1 MKRLRGL
8 TAKQAPE
15 AFIALRRNRILS
27 FAGESLESRGGCAY
41 TPGVAAAVLSRETE
55 RKLVPPDGFDV
66 AALGEPVER
75 AFTSAYWDTGGGTLR
90 HAGLTLRRRT
100 ENRRSV
106 WQLKPPAGG
115 SRTEVEVAGG
125 TTVPAALAD
134 VLAAHLAVGGEVREV
149 ARLRTARRAVP
160 VTTKHGSVEVA
171 LDTVDVLDGRRRTA
185 RFSELELELLD
196 GDERALRTLAKRIDA
211 EPAPTTTK
219 LERALGALPEDERP
233 GLAHLFDA
241 QLRALLAH
249 DPGARLGAYPEDVH
263 QLRVA
268 LRRTL
273 AILRG
278 AAPWVDEAW
287 AEELR
292 SESVRLLKALGPAR
306 DADVFHLWLLDQA
319 AQLDMDG
326 RALVRLDARLAQ
338 QRAEAHAE
346 ARAALEDERTLRL
359 LFLLA
364 TPRVAEEEP
373 RFRALAR
380 SEAAR
385 LRKLTR
391 KAGRPPDDELLH
403 RLRLRG
409 KRTRYALEL
418 AAPELGKRGRDALD
432 AARRLQDVLGEHQDA
447 VVAEERL
454 RDLARS
460 ARGGTAIALGRLVEH
475 QHVRRSAA
483 RRRFEPAWER
493 FEAAAKKL

>member
-1 MKRLRGL
+1 
-8 TAKQAPE
+8 
-15 AFIALRRNRILS
+15 
-27 FAGESLESRGGCAY
+27 
-41 TPGVAAAVLSRETE
+41 VAAPAFSRETE
-55 RKLVPPDGFDV
+55 RKLVPPDGFDIE
-66 AALGEPVER
+66 ALGEPAER
-75 AFTSAYWDTGGGTLR
+75 GFTSAYWDTAGGTLR
-90 HAGLTLRRRT
+90 LAGLTLRRRT

-106 WQLKPPAGG
+106 WQLKLPGRG
-115 SRTEVEVAGG
+115 SRTEVEVPGG
-125 TTVPAALAD
+125 TAVPPALAD
-134 VLAAHLAVGGEVREV
+134 ALAAHVAVGGALREV

-160 VTTKHGSVEVA
+160 VTTKHGRVEVA
-171 LDTVDVLDGRRRTA
+171 LDTVDVLEGRRRKA
-185 RFSELELELLD
+185 RFSEVELELLE
-196 GDERALRTLAKRIDA
+196 GDERALRTLAKRIDG
-211 EPAPTTTK
+211 EPAPTATK
-219 LERALGALPEDERP
+219 LDRALGPHPDDERSR
-233 GLAHLFDA
+233 LARLFDA

-249 DPGARLGAYPEDVH
+249 DPGARLGAHPEDVH

-278 AAPWVDEAW
+278 AAPWIDETW
-287 AEELR
+287 AEQLR
-292 SESVRLLKALGPAR
+292 VESTRLLKALGPAR

-319 AQLDMDG
+319 EQLDGDG

-338 QRAEAHAE
+338 QRADAHANAQAE
-346 ARAALEDERTLRL
+346 LEDERTRTL

-373 RFRALAR
+373 RFRPLAR
-380 SEAAR
+380 SETAR
-385 LRKLTR
+385 LRKLAH
-391 KAGRPPDDELLH
+391 KAGRRPDDELLH

-418 AAPELGKRGRDALD
+418 AAPELGRRGRDALD
-432 AARRLQDVLGEHQDA
+432 AARQLQDVLGEHQDA

-475 QHVRRSAA
+475 QHVRRHEA

-493 FEAAAKKL
+493 FEGAAKKL